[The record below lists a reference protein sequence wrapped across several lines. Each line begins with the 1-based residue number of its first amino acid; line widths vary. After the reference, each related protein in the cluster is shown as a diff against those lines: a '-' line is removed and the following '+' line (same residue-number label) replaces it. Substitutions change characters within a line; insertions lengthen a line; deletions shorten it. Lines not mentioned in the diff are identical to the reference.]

1 MTRSLSRGVDR
12 SAPTLGTGAP
22 RGHGRQAVDERERL
36 GEFLESQL
44 PRLPGFTHE
53 QNEKRVAEALE
64 TMTLAERVFAEVEM
78 QSRLQVMH
86 SYDYDPLRY
95 GR

>member
-1 MTRSLSRGVDR
+1 MTTTRSLNRHVDR
-12 SAPTLGTGAP
+12 SPPNLGSGSP
-22 RGHGRQAVDERERL
+22 RGHEQAAREQRAALGQYLLVDIGVPADLLEDRL
-36 GEFLESQL
+36 D
-44 PRLPGFTHE
+44 
-53 QNEKRVAEALE
+53 K
-64 TMTLAERVFAEVEM
+64 MTLAERVFAEVEM